1 MFSFRDADEDERED
15 AVEGEVLI
23 VWMDMAEFEFLALAT
38 ARTPWFGVM
47 LTCCS
52 AAMED
57 AITNATIIRRVRVVD
72 VIDFM
77 LIDWLIDWLIVV

>member
-1 MFSFRDADEDERED
+1 
-15 AVEGEVLI
+15 
-23 VWMDMAEFEFLALAT
+23 MDMAEFEFLALAT

-47 LTCCS
+47 LTWCW

-57 AITNATIIRRVRVVD
+57 ASANATIIRRVRVVD

-77 LIDWLIDWLIVV
+77 LID